1 MKEYPVIGI
10 ISGKHDVGYVLPVY
24 AMNSHYLEQV
34 AAAGAVPVQIPMVA
48 GMEDG
53 PLLEQIRRCDGFL
66 LPGGGDFDSDWY
78 GETLLPNLSPD
89 SMAIDRQ
96 SQETALRFIRLAVAS
111 GKPVLGICLGMQ
123 VLNVALGGSLY
134 QDIAT
139 QIPSAVPHRN
149 PAKVMEDRWKPA
161 HTVRLAE
168 DGVVRR
174 LSGKEEISVNSFH
187 HQAVKAIAEGLRPTA
202 WAPDGLVEAVESGDG
217 RVLGVQWHPE
227 NLAYAGD
234 PYAAAMFRWLTEAA
248 KA

>member
-34 AAAGAVPVQIPMVA
+34 AAAGAIPVQIPIVA
-48 GMEDG
+48 GMDDEG
-53 PLLEQIRRCDGFL
+53 LLEQIRRCDGFL
-66 LPGGGDFDSDWY
+66 LPGGGDFDPDWY
-78 GETLLPNLSPD
+78 GESWIPGFGPD
-89 SMAIDRQ
+89 SSAIDRQ
-96 SQETALRFIRLAVAS
+96 GQETALRFIRLAVAS

-139 QIPSAVPHRN
+139 QIPSPVAHRN
-149 PAKVMEDRWKPA
+149 PAKVLEDRWKLA
-161 HTVRLAE
+161 HTVRLAKE
-168 DGVVRR
+168 SVVGR

-202 WAPDGLVEAVESGDG
+202 WAEDGLVEAIESADG
-217 RVLGVQWHPE
+217 LTLGVQWHPE

-234 PYAAAMFRWLTEAA
+234 PYAAAIFRWLTDAA